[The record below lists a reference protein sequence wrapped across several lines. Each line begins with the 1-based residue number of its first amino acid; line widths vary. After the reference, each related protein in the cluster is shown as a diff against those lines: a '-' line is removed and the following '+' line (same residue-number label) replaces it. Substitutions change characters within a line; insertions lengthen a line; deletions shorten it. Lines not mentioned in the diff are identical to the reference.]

1 MRRILKAAWQVL
13 PPLLVA
19 LLYVDLFTSP
29 FVARMGLSNTGESD
43 SRALPPN
50 EVKKL
55 VALSDSRLQKGAYRE
70 ALEPSLKLYN
80 SYPENPVYLQRL
92 AEIYN
97 RMGRYK
103 DEAATWEQF
112 LQHAPVPV
120 EGCPQIGKAYQQQ
133 GKTKEAINA
142 FERCLAFD
150 TTEPDSLFFL
160 AHALE
165 IQREFDR
172 ADKLYRQCVAVS
184 PKYSDCQLGDA
195 RVLFRR
201 GRGAQAKKIAA
212 EVLARSP
219 DNTDALL
226 VMALVNWGEGNL
238 VDARRVLEHAVKLSD
253 RYTDL
258 YLVLGR
264 IAEKQGDG
272 EVAAASYE
280 RVLALDPEN
289 HEVPHRW
296 LVSGRM
302 R

>member
-13 PPLLVA
+13 PPVLVA

-29 FVARMGLSNTGESD
+29 FVARMGVSNTGERD
-43 SRALPPN
+43 PRALPPN

-55 VALSDSRLQKGAYRE
+55 VALSDSRFQKGAYRE
-70 ALEPSLKLYN
+70 ALEPALKLYN

-92 AEIYN
+92 ADIYN
-97 RMGRYK
+97 RLGQYK
-103 DEAATWEQF
+103 EEAATWEQF

-133 GKTKEAINA
+133 GKSKDAISA

-165 IQREFDR
+165 MEREFDR
-172 ADKLYRQCVAVS
+172 AGGLYRQCVAIS

-195 RVLFRR
+195 RVLFRK
-201 GRGAQAKKIAA
+201 GRAPLAKKIAA

-219 DNTDALL
+219 NNTDALL
-226 VMALVNWGEGNL
+226 VMGW
-238 VDARRVLEHAVKLSD
+238 
-253 RYTDL
+253 
-258 YLVLGR
+258 
-264 IAEKQGDG
+264 
-272 EVAAASYE
+272 
-280 RVLALDPEN
+280 
-289 HEVPHRW
+289 
-296 LVSGRM
+296 
-302 R
+302 